1 MGSTAKRGG
10 RAVRTAGRASR
21 AVANRPRQ
29 KTRRGSSNAGAARFT
44 VDDPREA
51 PRPSM
56 IVQVVLDDKL
66 LQAANLEARR
76 TKRNRSALI
85 REALREYLRRQQIK
99 AWEDQEREGYKR
111 IPEDIEEAKFWES
124 QAVSED

>member
-1 MGSTAKRGG
+1 
-10 RAVRTAGRASR
+10 
-21 AVANRPRQ
+21 
-29 KTRRGSSNAGAARFT
+29 
-44 VDDPREA
+44 
-51 PRPSM
+51 M